1 MNNFNE
7 LEELVEKWEKTQL
20 LSECDNLSDKMIL
33 ASLLEDTAN
42 IILSENKKDDE
53 SKIKAGI
60 IIPSVV
66 RIFNNGIK
74 DIDIDILREMIDTNF
89 PLLEQMEND
98 AYNRMDGEAE
108 FTLMCVNTYIK
119 KYKEK

>member
-1 MNNFNE
+1 MDNFSE
-7 LEELVEKWEKTQL
+7 LEKLVDKWEITQL
-20 LSECDNLSDKMIL
+20 LSECDNLSDKILL

-42 IILSENKKDDE
+42 IILGENKKDDE

-66 RIFNNGIK
+66 RIFNHGIQ
-74 DIDIDILREMIDTNF
+74 DIDIDILRELIDTNF

-98 AYNRMDGEAE
+98 AYNRIDGEAE
-108 FTLMCVNTYIK
+108 FTLMCVDTYIK